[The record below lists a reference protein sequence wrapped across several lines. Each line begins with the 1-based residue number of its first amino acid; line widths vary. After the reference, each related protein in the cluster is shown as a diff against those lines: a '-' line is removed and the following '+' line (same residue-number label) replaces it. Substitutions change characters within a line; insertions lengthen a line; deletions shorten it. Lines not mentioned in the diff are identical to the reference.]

1 MTGLGQET
9 HYLAPRT
16 IPLRLL
22 CQNMIVRIVS
32 PGAGNHRRNHVAIF
46 FCFRCVSSH
55 VSQIAHARA
64 PRQAC
69 VRAHAAY
76 RARSAGSVGYGAAA
90 ETVTLPTVAAGSG
103 SGSGGLECS
112 VNEWKNCA
120 ISATLSI
127 QAIHLV
133 V

>member
-1 MTGLGQET
+1 MTGLGQEI

-32 PGAGNHRRNHVAIF
+32 PGAGNRRNHVAIF

-55 VSQIAHARA
+55 VSQIAYARA

-90 ETVTLPTVAAGSG
+90 ETVTLPAVAADSG

-112 VNEWKNCA
+112 VNEWEN
-120 ISATLSI
+120 
-127 QAIHLV
+127 
-133 V
+133 

>member
-32 PGAGNHRRNHVAIF
+32 PGAGNRRNHVAI

-69 VRAHAAY
+69 VRTHAAY
-76 RARSAGSVGYGAAA
+76 HARSAGSVGYGAGA
-90 ETVTLPTVAAGSG
+90 ETVTLPAVAAG

-127 QAIHLV
+127 QAVQLV